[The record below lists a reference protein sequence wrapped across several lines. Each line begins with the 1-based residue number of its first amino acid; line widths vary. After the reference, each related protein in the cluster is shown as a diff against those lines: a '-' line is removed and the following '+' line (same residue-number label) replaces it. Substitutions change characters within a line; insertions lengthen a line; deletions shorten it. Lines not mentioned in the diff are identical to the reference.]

1 MCPPSGTLEGV
12 ETTDAPNQPI
22 NPGFAETPNLPE
34 GRALTLPGRGTT
46 FIRDIPAAASQR
58 STAPTI
64 ILIHG
69 WTVTTDLNFH
79 QVFFPLAEKTGARII
94 GMDQRG
100 HGRGIRPRALF
111 RLDECA
117 DDIAALIDELKLERV
132 IVIGY
137 SMGGAIAQWLAK
149 RHPDKLLGAVF
160 CATTCHFGPEE
171 KKLGMWDFLMPALA
185 TGLTVMPSSMRHAAL
200 SRVAMFRRTEEVP
213 NWMREE
219 AGRSDPA
226 MIVQAGIVIGKFD
239 ARPWLHR
246 LTLPTAVVKTTQD
259 TTVSPRRQQLLID
272 GLPNVSVH
280 ECNADHRAAVSH
292 PKRYVHA
299 VVEAVASIQARS

>member
-1 MCPPSGTLEGV
+1 M
-12 ETTDAPNQPI
+12 ETADTREQAQKQGATS
-22 NPGFAETPNLPE
+22 GFAQSPLLPD
-34 GRALTLPGRGTT
+34 GRLVDLPGRGTT
-46 FIRDIPAAASQR
+46 FIRDIPSRALQQAS
-58 STAPTI
+58 APTI

-69 WTVTTDLNFH
+69 WTVTTDVNFH
-79 QVFFPLAEKTGARII
+79 EVFFPLADRTGARII

-117 DDIAALIDELKLERV
+117 DDVAALIDELKLERV
-132 IVIGY
+132 IVVGY

-149 RHPDKLLGAVF
+149 RHPTKLMGAIF

-185 TGLTVMPSSMRHAAL
+185 TGLTVMPSSIRHAAL

-213 NWMREE
+213 EWIREE

-239 ARPWLHR
+239 ARPWLNR

-259 TTVSPRRQQLLID
+259 TTVSPRRQQVLID
-272 GLPNVSVH
+272 GLPNVTVH
-280 ECNADHRAAVSH
+280 ECDADHRAAVTR
-292 PKRYVHA
+292 PELYVHA
-299 VVEAVASIQARS
+299 VTSAIASIEARAQDRSTD